1 MEIREGFGRILI
13 GGSWPRDAGG
23 RVTRNRASRDR
34 LGEDIWLCLIG
45 PTLEMGWQRGPKIGE
60 ADSY

>member
-1 MEIREGFGRILI
+1 MFRCDWKF
-13 GGSWPRDAGG
+13 GG
-23 RVTRNRASRDR
+23 RVTRNRASRDQ